1 VSPEEELELREKQ
14 KNFVPKLVLT
24 LHETDNRLNFELFVG
39 TEFPLVEKSRV
50 FVSPKKITGEEFF
63 KTLETLTYA
72 CQQLIKKEKREQKE
86 KS

>member
-39 TEFPLVEKSRV
+39 TEFPLVENARV
-50 FVSPKKITGEEFF
+50 FVSPKKIRDDEFF
-63 KTLETLTYA
+63 KSLKALTNA
-72 CQQLIKKEKREQKE
+72 CQKLIEKREQKE